1 VIREIVIS
9 SNENWIEFY
18 NSEEGKYGKVTMII
32 FISSFDRL
40 QKSTYL
46 FFAKKKVQTCLP
58 DEKVGN
64 NSVLIPDRDE

>member
-40 QKSTYL
+40 QKSTDL
-46 FFAKKKVQTCLP
+46 FFAKKSTDL
-58 DEKVGN
+58 
-64 NSVLIPDRDE
+64 LT

>member
-40 QKSTYL
+40 QKSTDL
-46 FFAKKKVQTCLP
+46 FLQKKVQTCLP